1 MPFNECCWAN
11 AAEQCVTGGDDTS
24 SVHGG
29 VAVAH
34 TAVITGLDWSHTSAS
49 RLVTCSTDRTAK
61 LWSTTTA
68 SNSSSSGSG
77 SIINGAV
84 VSSGDSSSSVGAISG
99 TGSSSGSGIAAP
111 LLPLAIL
118 QRDQPL
124 QRVMFAPFGQ
134 GVVTVS
140 NGLNSNG

>member
-1 MPFNECCWAN
+1 
-11 AAEQCVTGGDDTS
+11 
-24 SVHGG
+24 VHGG

-34 TAVITGLDWSHTSAS
+34 TAAITGLDWSHTSAS

-77 SIINGAV
+77 SSIGGTV
-84 VSSGDSSSSVGAISG
+84 VSSGDSSSSVTAAISG

-140 NGLNSNG
+140 NGSDSNA

>member
-1 MPFNECCWAN
+1 
-11 AAEQCVTGGDDTS
+11 
-24 SVHGG
+24 VHGG

-34 TAVITGLDWSHTSAS
+34 TAAITGLDWSYTSAS

-61 LWSTTTA
+61 LWSTAT
-68 SNSSSSGSG
+68 SSSSSSGSSSG
-77 SIINGAV
+77 LNGAV
-84 VSSGDSSSSVGAISG
+84 IGSSDSSSSVSGAVNGAGSS
-99 TGSSSGSGIAAP
+99 GSSSLAAP

-140 NGLNSNG
+140 NAQLTSTHACI

>member
-1 MPFNECCWAN
+1 
-11 AAEQCVTGGDDTS
+11 
-24 SVHGG
+24 VHGG

-34 TAVITGLDWSHTSAS
+34 TAAITGLDWSHTSAS

-68 SNSSSSGSG
+68 SNSSSSGG
-77 SIINGAV
+77 SSSSIGGAV
-84 VSSGDSSSSVGAISG
+84 VSSGDSSSSVAGASSG

-140 NGLNSNG
+140 NGYDSNAFNNA